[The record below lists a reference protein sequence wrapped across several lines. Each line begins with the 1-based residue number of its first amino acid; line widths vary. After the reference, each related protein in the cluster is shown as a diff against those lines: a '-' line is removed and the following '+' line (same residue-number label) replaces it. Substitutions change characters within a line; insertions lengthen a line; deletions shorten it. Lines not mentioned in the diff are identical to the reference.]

1 VSQLPLMM
9 LLASALLGL
18 ATAGL
23 AWTLLSLSPAV
34 GDGTPGYADE
44 LRARLIR
51 SDPIHRHAGRLVD
64 ELVPLVRG
72 FVGSASLERLALA
85 LEICGRSPPW
95 TAERFWA
102 AEICRGLALG
112 AAAGLLGLL
121 ASPLFGVVAAAAVAG
136 LSVVLAIGGIGTE
149 ARKRSAAVR
158 GRLSFAT
165 DLMAL
170 VLQAGGT
177 ASDALESVVREC
189 GDHPLGQEFGKV
201 ADNIGHGMSRKEALV
216 RLRDRFADVDIRDFV
231 FAVVKG
237 EELGTPLAEIL
248 SGQARDMRRRQSQ
261 ACEKQAAEAEVKLS
275 FPSMLVLI
283 ACLIVMLGPFL
294 LPLVYRS

>member
-1 VSQLPLMM
+1 MM

>member
-1 VSQLPLMM
+1 MSQLPLMM

-18 ATAGL
+18 AAAGIT
-23 AWTLLSLSPAV
+23 WTLLSLSPAF

-44 LRARLIR
+44 LRVRLIR
-51 SDPIHRHAGRLVD
+51 SDLIHRHAGRLVD
-64 ELVPLVRG
+64 ELVPLVRR
-72 FVGSASLERLALA
+72 FVRSAALEQLGLA

-121 ASPLFGVVAAAAVAG
+121 ASPLFGVVAAAAVAV
-136 LSVVLAIGGIGTE
+136 LSVVLAIGGVETE

-177 ASDALESVVREC
+177 ASDAIESVVREC

-201 ADNIGHGMSRKEALV
+201 ADNIGHGIPRKEALA

>member
-1 VSQLPLMM
+1 MPQLPL
-9 LLASALLGL
+9 LVLVASALLGL
-18 ATAGL
+18 AAAGL
-23 AWTLLSLSPAV
+23 AWTLPTLAPAI
-34 GDGTPGYADE
+34 GGGSRGYADE
-44 LRARLIR
+44 LRTQLIR
-51 SDPIHRHAGRLVD
+51 SDPVHRYAGRLVD
-64 ELVPLVRG
+64 ELVPFVRR

-102 AEICRGLALG
+102 AQICRGLALG
-112 AAAGLLGLL
+112 AGAGLLVSL
-121 ASPLFGVVAAAAVAG
+121 ASPLFALVAAAIVAW
-136 LSVVLAIGGIGTE
+136 LSVVLAIGGIDAE
-149 ARKRSAAVR
+149 AEKRAGAVR
-158 GRLSFAT
+158 GRLAFAT

-170 VLQAGGT
+170 VLQAGGS

-201 ADNIGHGMSRKEALV
+201 ADNIGHGMPRKEALAG
-216 RLRDRFADVDIRDFV
+216 LRDRFADVDIRDFV

-248 SGQARDMRRRQSQ
+248 AGQARDMRRRQSQ

-275 FPSMLVLI
+275 FPSMLVMI